1 MKKVRGKALALVLS
15 LALVVSSFSTAF
27 TSAASKHTVSGD
39 LSDTENDE
47 IYLVNGGA
55 DDDQLKIDD
64 LQGWIFDGGGATLE
78 TKDHE
83 VVDAKISAISHS
95 SGDSLVKWD
104 VPDEDET
111 GDTTLTLR
119 SKTADGHE
127 VLNIQ
132 YQGSYTDPDDD
143 EKEYVVK
150 GYKKFDVYVL
160 DKNQAVVA
168 DVTGTLEAG
177 KKAELDDDFAQKTTS
192 DPDSKKLQV
201 VLAKPGTDAKA
212 TYTPVKT
219 VPEETTETGS
229 YFTLKV
235 SNKNAIAL
243 SGATGGTTATDY
255 KFKYAD
261 GTDVPATGIPVSK
274 FTAPDYKVTLKV
286 FDGDEDT
293 GETVT
298 VTYSPAAAGE
308 PTLEEPDTVN
318 TKAPT
323 ADFSADKTQIVL
335 TPVAGATANTYKVG
349 DNGTVTTFMEE
360 QEIAVTGLTD
370 GEQIT
375 LTGDTTGDTAT
386 DTNVYTFHAATAGTA
401 SVSADPTTYATVTIS
416 GDNVTVAAKN
426 QQDNAGTPTD
436 YVTATVKDTVKDKAS
451 TGNVTFTATPSE
463 DAKDATGENQLSD
476 DKNVTAKVKI
486 AKEVLVKDAA
496 YNAIDKDSGNTV
508 LTDGDDKIKI
518 NGYEVNFDVT
528 GTAPAVTVEDN
539 VSVSKISGEVTSLT
553 INDGNVSEIDLD
565 SGDVEVNDAKAGDIT
580 TSGESAKVTVTSKAT
595 VGDVVIDDG
604 TGEDTIRVES
614 GSTGSLNANTVEVY
628 ADEDDAT
635 TTTGNIKA
643 KTLTIDSED
652 SKVVTGALTA
662 KDAGSVF
669 TLSGDNVSTG
679 DIDFDYRDASLNFDD
694 FQGKINAP
702 KNATKDG
709 ATIATTNEE
718 DEVEVA
724 GDVDINTVS
733 IYDESKI
740 TFDGKLDVASIDGS
754 GTLAI
759 GAGKLYVSSDAS
771 GVILRLTD
779 ATLTNG
785 ETVFTAAS
793 DAVEEEDFEPY
804 GFTLTKSAGS
814 TTDTFKIADL
824 QFAGVAVNKASAS
837 IAKDHSETFTASAYP
852 AGTSLP
858 EGYSITWT
866 LDDANDSIFNLTVNA
881 DGTATVKVIG
891 YDDEFASENKATL
904 KAELVDEDGDVD
916 DEYDAAEVALTA
928 LKVPATN
935 FKSDTTGNVPLKVG
949 QTYQFKITSLDGTAP
964 TFGVAGNGATVQF
977 AGATGSDY
985 FYKVTGAKE
994 GSYGV
999 YVNGGGVEHRAA
1011 ILVIK
1016 GVNVTTDTTAV
1027 TKAPGQTYQFKIT
1040 APSQPNFVAVGLK
1053 SVLASKSGNNYFYK
1067 VTASNVKGGHG
1078 IYVNGVRVAIFTV
1091 A

>member
-255 KFKYAD
+255 KFKYK
-261 GTDVPATGIPVSK
+261 GEFVTSIPVSD
-274 FTAPDYKVTLKV
+274 FTEANGYKVTLEV
-286 FDGDEDT
+286 YDGDTDT
-293 GETVT
+293 DKTVD
-298 VTYSPAAAGE
+298 VTYSAGAQGE
-308 PTLEEPDTVN
+308 PTLDAPETV
-318 TKAPT
+318 KDSAPT
-323 ADFSADKTQIVL
+323 AAFKADDNTKITL
-335 TPVAGATANTYKVG
+335 TPVASSTKNTYQL
-349 DNGTVTTFMEE
+349 GTDT
-360 QEIAVTGLTD
+360 AKGLTEATD
-370 GEQIT
+370 INVADLTDNETIT
-375 LTGDTTGDTAT
+375 LTGDTAT
-386 DTNVYTFHAATAGTA
+386 DTNVYTFHTGATEGPT
-401 SVSADPTTYATVTIS
+401 VSADPTTYAAVAIS
-416 GDNVTVAAKN
+416 SDGKNVTVAAKN
-426 QQDNAGTPTD
+426 QEATPATPTD
-436 YVTATVKDTVKDKAS
+436 YVTATVKDKAS
-451 TGNVTFTATPSE
+451 TGNVTFTAVPS
-463 DAKDATGENQLSD
+463 DGAKDATGENQLSD

-486 AKEVLVKDAA
+486 AKEVLVKDAG
-496 YNAIDKDSGNTV
+496 YNTIDKDSGNTV
-508 LTDGDDKIKI
+508 LTDGATPIKI

-528 GTAPAVTVEDN
+528 GTAPSVTVEDN
-539 VSVSKISGEVTSLT
+539 VSVSKISGEVASLT

-565 SGDVEVNDAKAGDIT
+565 GGNVEVNDAKAGDIT
-580 TSGESAKVTVTSKAT
+580 TSGGNATVTVTSKAT
-595 VGDVVIDDG
+595 VGDVVIEDG
-604 TGEDTIRVES
+604 TGEDKITVES
-614 GSTGSLNANTVEVY
+614 GSTGSLNANTVTVH

-643 KTLTIDSED
+643 KELNIDSED
-652 SKVVTGALTA
+652 SKVVTGTLTA
-662 KDAGSVF
+662 KDAGSIF
-669 TLSGDNVSTG
+669 TLTGDNVNTG
-679 DIDFDYRDASLNFDD
+679 DIDFDYRDAALNFDD

-759 GAGKLYVSSDAS
+759 AAGKLYVSSDAS

-904 KAELVDEDGDVD
+904 KAELVDEDGDID
-916 DEYDAAEVALTA
+916 DEYEPAEVALTA
-928 LKVPATN
+928 LEVPATN

-949 QTYQFKITSLDGTAP
+949 QTYQFKITSLDGKAP

-1040 APSQPNFVAVGLK
+1040 APSQPSFGAVGLK

>member
-55 DDDQLKIDD
+55 DDEHLSVTN
-64 LQGWIFDGGGATLE
+64 LQDWIFENDDATLE

-127 VLNIQ
+127 TLNVQ

-168 DVTGTLEAG
+168 DVTGGTPAAG
-177 KKAELDDDFAQKTTS
+177 TKAELDDDFAQKTTS
-192 DPDSKKLQV
+192 DADSKKLEV
-201 VLAKPGTDAKA
+201 LLAKPGTDAKA
-212 TYTPVKT
+212 TYVAGPET
-219 VPEETTETGS
+219 VVDGTEGKDGKEGTGS
-229 YFTLKV
+229 YFRLKV

-243 SGATGGTTATDY
+243 SGVEGATTATDY

-293 GETVT
+293 GETVD

-308 PTLEEPDTVN
+308 PTLDKPETVKA
-318 TKAPT
+318 TAPT
-323 ADFSADKTQIVL
+323 ADFNEDKTQIVL
-335 TPVAGATANTYKVG
+335 TPVEGSTANKYKVG
-349 DNGTVTTFMEE
+349 EGQEQNLTEETT
-360 QEIAVTGLTD
+360 IALPTD
-370 GEQIT
+370 GAEIT
-375 LTGDTTGDTAT
+375 LTGDTTT

-416 GDNVTVAAKN
+416 GDNVTVAAKH
-426 QQDNAGTPTD
+426 QVDNPGQSTN
-436 YVTATVKDTVKDKAS
+436 YVTATVKDEAS

-539 VSVSKISGEVTSLT
+539 VSVSKISGEVASLT

-1016 GVNVTTDTTAV
+1016 DVNVTTDTTAV
-1027 TKAPGQTYQFKIT
+1027 TRAPGQTYQFKIT
-1040 APSQPNFVAVGLK
+1040 APSQPNFGAVGLK